1 MCVLTMM
8 TISWDVSCA
17 QLAQQQVKQ
26 MMGGSNVSH
35 ALTSPVF
42 TLDEDALCKHEQL
55 PGSFLVFFFFFKKVL
70 KKNISQ

>member
-1 MCVLTMM
+1 MCILTMM
-8 TISWDVSCA
+8 TLSLDVSRA

-42 TLDEDALCKHEQL
+42 TVDEDAPCKHEQL
-55 PGSFLVFFFFFKKVL
+55 PGSFLFLLRKYL
-70 KKNISQ
+70 KNISQ